1 MWSRTSL
8 ARCLHPTTVQEEILA
23 REIFGEIAR
32 LKHLANFTLTNDIWM
47 YYNSGCVIP
56 YIFCW
61 RFKYWRKIEQ
71 IANRQNK
78 VLANKSSC
86 TVYSCERS
94 ELSGLFNARIFY
106 IIGASLSEPHLVRTM
121 ISLSVYIYIY
131 IYRTYGLLVPSG
143 PPPPVNALRAN
154 V

>member
-1 MWSRTSL
+1 MFLHVSKYPPNVIFRNGNVNVQRTNVTDSTNIIGTIHNRGRL
-8 ARCLHPTTVQEEILA
+8 YTVQE
-23 REIFGEIAR
+23 EIFGEIAR

-86 TVYSCERS
+86 TVC
-94 ELSGLFNARIFY
+94 
-106 IIGASLSEPHLVRTM
+106 RTCLHSPDAC
-121 ISLSVYIYIY
+121 I
-131 IYRTYGLLVPSG
+131 LLLLILIVAP
-143 PPPPVNALRAN
+143 L
-154 V
+154 

>member
-1 MWSRTSL
+1 MVFISFITSKL
-8 ARCLHPTTVQEEILA
+8 YTVQEEILA

-47 YYNSGCVIP
+47 LINSGCVIP

-86 TVYSCERS
+86 TVCD
-94 ELSGLFNARIFY
+94 GQ
-106 IIGASLSEPHLVRTM
+106 
-121 ISLSVYIYIY
+121 
-131 IYRTYGLLVPSG
+131 
-143 PPPPVNALRAN
+143 
-154 V
+154 

>member
-1 MWSRTSL
+1 MIVL
-8 ARCLHPTTVQEEILA
+8 NTVQEEILA

-86 TVYSCERS
+86 TVFHSHCWYIAETS
-94 ELSGLFNARIFY
+94 EETRIESW
-106 IIGASLSEPHLVRTM
+106 IC
-121 ISLSVYIYIY
+121 
-131 IYRTYGLLVPSG
+131 
-143 PPPPVNALRAN
+143 NKQAL
-154 V
+154 